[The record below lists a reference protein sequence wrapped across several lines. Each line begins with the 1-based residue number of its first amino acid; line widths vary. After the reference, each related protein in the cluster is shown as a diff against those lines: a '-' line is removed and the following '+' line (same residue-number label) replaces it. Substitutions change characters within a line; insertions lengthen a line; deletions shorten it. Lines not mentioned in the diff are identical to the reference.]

1 MSATIM
7 MPAAFD
13 DAIRAMCSEAVTQAV
28 TALAA
33 KHGFDVEEALRDI
46 NVGDLKL
53 VRKRGPSPKTEKVK
67 SVAKKSKKSDN
78 TDGKVKTKRAKT
90 GYLMFQADARSATK
104 DELTADL
111 GEGEKLKPQS
121 VVIAIAAKWKAIS
134 EDERAIWNA
143 KAKAAASPDVSDD
156 EVTSEVSDTETEPVV
171 VVLGEELDEILSDEE

>member
-46 NVGDLKL
+46 GIGDIKL

-67 SVAKKSKKSDN
+67 SVVKKSKKSDN

-90 GYLMFQADARSATK
+90 GYLMFQADARSDTK
-104 DELTADL
+104 DELMADL

-143 KAKAAASPDVSDD
+143 KAKAAASPDVSENEDD
-156 EVTSEVSDTETEPVV
+156 T
-171 VVLGEELDEILSDEE
+171 VVLGEELSEITTDEE